1 MNHNQ
6 PANNARPASA
16 GRLRF
21 TYVILGLAV
30 VLLIVS
36 LIAAAWRGQQAHET
50 NLPAPGLEAVVVA
63 LRAFHQQTG
72 RFPKD
77 FRELDERLWQGA
89 KRPQISAD
97 GKSLTAPA
105 AHYYYTLHVANPP
118 VGANASQPPKAGLWA
133 VPTGPRANEA
143 ATYFWYVTPTASERW
158 MGPALTA
165 ENVGAVCSLPSEQQL
180 ALLVMTKQVS
190 GAPARRAASGELPF
204 LGF

>member
-1 MNHNQ
+1 MNQNQ
-6 PANNARPASA
+6 APNNARPASA

-30 VLLIVS
+30 VLLVVS
-36 LIAAAWRGQQAHET
+36 LIAAAWRGQQTHET

-89 KRPQISAD
+89 KRPQISTD

-133 VPTGPRANEA
+133 VPTGLRAHEA
-143 ATYFWYVTPTASERW
+143 ATYFWYVTPAEIERW

-165 ENVGAVCSLPSEQQL
+165 ENVGAVRSLPSEQQL
-180 ALLVMTKQVS
+180 ALLVMTKQGVIS
-190 GAPARRAASGELPF
+190 NIKRGSPGALRF

>member
-1 MNHNQ
+1 MNNTQ
-6 PANNARPASA
+6 PANNTRPAGA

-30 VLLIVS
+30 VLLVVS
-36 LIAAAWRGQQAHET
+36 IIAAAWRGQQTHET

-72 RFPKD
+72 RFPAD
-77 FRELDERLWQGA
+77 LRELDERLWQGA
-89 KRPQISAD
+89 KRPQISTD

-118 VGANASQPPKAGLWA
+118 VGVNASQPPKAGLWA
-133 VPTGPRANEA
+133 CPTGPRAREA
-143 ATYFWYVTPTASERW
+143 ATYFWYITPTEIECW

-165 ENVGAVCSLPSEQQL
+165 ENVGAVRTLPSEQQL
-180 ALLVMTKQVS
+180 ALLVMTKQANS
-190 GAPARRAASGELPF
+190 TSARRPASSGLSF